1 MSFTVCDGNYVGAR
15 IKLANGE
22 VPSVRMAKVKNPRFI
37 PFCSISPKG
46 HVCSRSRGDMKG
58 GEDEVRTDG
67 VEVGCMEEQTG

>member
-1 MSFTVCDGNYVGAR
+1 MSFTVCDDNYVGAR

-58 GEDEVRTDG
+58 GEDKVCTGG
-67 VEVGCMEEQTG
+67 VEMGRMEEPPG